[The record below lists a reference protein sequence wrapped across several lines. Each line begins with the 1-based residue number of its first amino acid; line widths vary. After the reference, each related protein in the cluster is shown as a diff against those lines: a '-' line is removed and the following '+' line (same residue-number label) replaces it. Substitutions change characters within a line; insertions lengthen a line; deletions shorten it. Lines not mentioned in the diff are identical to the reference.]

1 MLQTSTIKES
11 TFELLREL
19 QAEPLLS
26 HMRLVGGTALS
37 LQIAHRESEDLD
49 LFSTE
54 PLEGVL
60 LQALL
65 IEKYGFMPS
74 VVQEN
79 TLIGFVHGVKIMSS
93 TTPSLGWM
101 IQLWKMGSALLLRQ
115 TLRR

>member
-79 TLIGFVHGVKIMSS
+79 TPYRFCSWCQDRCHLPPLPLAG
-93 TTPSLGWM
+93 
-101 IQLWKMGSALLLRQ
+101 
-115 TLRR
+115 